1 MARIST
7 SRFTSNRARTLQ
19 YYLVL
24 VGVCLVIILLQ
35 SLSIFA
41 DVQNLIYDKFFIK
54 RPPGTQVVIA
64 SIDDKSLNAIGAWP
78 WNRDVFAKV
87 LDNLS
92 SAGARVVG
100 FDVVFGEDRS
110 GDDKL
115 VAAIGNSK
123 AKVVL
128 AGKLLED
135 NSYFSPLSKL
145 LVKDHSETAFVNFES
160 DRDGKIRHAVLFS
173 QAAGSCRPSLALE
186 AARLYVNAK
195 GEPDCAGTEVNVG
208 FSKFIV
214 ENRGIRINFVGSAG
228 SFPQLS
234 LSDIYS
240 NKFDPAAVKDKI
252 VLIGSTIQDFKSDLQ
267 DNLLN
272 PFDGQVIPGVEMHAN
287 TINTILSSGFIY
299 EINPLIQLLFFIAGA
314 VIAYVLSRKLPLL
327 LSGILILSLS
337 AAFVVLC
344 SFLFGLGWIMN
355 VTAVPLLMV
364 GVWILENLW
373 QYYLKRKENLEIKK
387 AFGQYVNNHLLGQIL
402 KDPDKLKLGGINKVM
417 TVIFSDIRGFTSIS
431 EQVEVEKLVHFL
443 NIYLTKVTE
452 VIMSA
457 NGTVDKYIGDA
468 VMALWGAPLDDKDNS
483 ANACKAALAMQ
494 DAVDEF
500 NEAHHDE
507 FPKIKIGIGIN
518 SGNMIAGNMGSE
530 QRFDYT
536 VLGDNVNLGSRLE
549 GLTKQYGVGIL
560 MGENV
565 VHHLKSIG
573 RENDFDIRE
582 VDTVHVKG
590 KAEPVIIYELMRNTK
605 HNAEVKKM
613 FGKGLQL
620 YYKSHFKDAKKLFEE
635 CFAKYKDSCSDNM
648 AARCAEFIANPDPAF
663 KGVYSWLVK

>member
-1 MARIST
+1 
-7 SRFTSNRARTLQ
+7 
-19 YYLVL
+19 

-54 RPPGTQVVIA
+54 RPPGNQVLIA
-64 SIDDKSLNAIGAWP
+64 AIDDKSLNAIGAWP
-78 WNRDVFAKV
+78 WSRDVFAKV

-92 SAGARVVG
+92 NAGARVVG
-100 FDVVFGEDRS
+100 FDVVFGEGRS

-115 VAAIGNSK
+115 VKAINDSK
-123 AKVVL
+123 AKIVL

-135 NSYFSPLSKL
+135 NTYFSPLPKL
-145 LVKDHSETAFVNFES
+145 LVKDHSDTAFVNFES

-173 QAAGSCRPSLALE
+173 EADGACRPSLALE
-186 AARLYVNAK
+186 ASRLYVNSK
-195 GEPDCAGTEVNVG
+195 GEPDCSSSEVNVG
-208 FSKFIV
+208 FSKFNV
-214 ENRGIRINFVGSAG
+214 ENKGIRINFVGSAG
-228 SFPQLS
+228 SYPHIS
-234 LSDIYS
+234 LNDIYS
-240 NKFDPAAVKDKI
+240 NNFDKSAVKDKI

-272 PFDGQVIPGVEMHAN
+272 PFDGQVVPGVEMHAN

-299 EINPLIQLLFFIAGA
+299 EINPVVQLLFFILGA
-314 VIAYVLSRKLPLL
+314 LIAYALSRKLPLL
-327 LSGILILSLS
+327 LSGVLILSLS
-337 AAFVVLC
+337 VAFVLLC

-355 VTAVPLLMV
+355 VTALPLLMV

-431 EQVEVEKLVHFL
+431 EQVEVEQLVHFL
-443 NIYLTKVTE
+443 NIYLTKVTQ

-468 VMALWGAPLDDKDNS
+468 VMALWGAPLDDKENS
-483 ANACKAALAMQ
+483 ANACKAALDMQ

-500 NEAHHDE
+500 NEAHHAE
-507 FPKIKIGIGIN
+507 FPKIKIGVGIN

-565 VHHLKSIG
+565 VKHLKSIN
-573 RENDFDIRE
+573 RESDFDIRE
-582 VDTVHVKG
+582 VDTVQVKG
-590 KAEPVIIYELMRNTK
+590 KAEPVIIYELMRKGKYNT
-605 HNAEVKKM
+605 EIKKM
-613 FGKGLQL
+613 FGKALNL
-620 YYKSHFKDAKKLFEE
+620 YYKSHFKEAKKLFEE
-635 CFAKYKDSCSDNM
+635 CFTKYQDNCSDNM
-648 AARCAEFIANPDPAF
+648 SSRCAEFMATPDPAF